1 MIGVLGG
8 MGPLATVDFFSK
20 VISETPAKGD
30 ADHVPMLIQS
40 DPRIA
45 PRPPAILGEGRSPL
59 PELLAGRDRLI
70 SAGATALAMPC
81 NTAHFWYADLIEGCS
96 VPFLSI
102 VDASANELSLL
113 ADAGSAIG
121 IIATRA
127 TLAAQIFDP
136 ALVRS
141 GYTVML
147 PDEIVMNTLVL
158 PGIEFV
164 KAGDTLRGGQ
174 LIEKAVQALLNH
186 GARAVVL
193 ACTETPLALDAI
205 KSPLRSHCVD
215 STAALARSCVAWWQS
230 NRVASTV
237 SECS

>member
-30 ADHVPMLIQS
+30 VDHVPMLIQS

-45 PRPPAILGEGRSPL
+45 PRPAAIFGEGRSPL

-70 SAGATALAMPC
+70 CAGAMALVMPC
-81 NTAHFWYADLIEGCS
+81 NTAHFWYADLTKGCS
-96 VPFLSI
+96 VPFFSI
-102 VDASANELSLL
+102 VDASVNELSQL
-113 ADAGSAIG
+113 ADAGTTVG

-136 ALVRS
+136 PLIRS
-141 GYTVML
+141 GYTVMV

-186 GARAVVL
+186 GAGAVIL

-205 KSPLRSHCVD
+205 KSQLRIHCVD
-215 STAALARSCVAWWQS
+215 STAALARCCVAWWQS
-230 NRVASTV
+230 NQASSTV
-237 SECS
+237 SE

>member
-8 MGPLATVDFFSK
+8 MGPLATADFFRK

-30 ADHVPMLIQS
+30 ADHVPLLIQS

-45 PRPPAILGEGRSPL
+45 PRPAAILREGRSPL

-70 SAGATALAMPC
+70 RAGATALAMPC
-81 NTAHFWYADLIEGCS
+81 NTAHFWYADLLEGCT

-102 VDASANELSLL
+102 VDASVNELSLV
-113 ADAGSAIG
+113 ADVGSTIG

-127 TLAAQIFDP
+127 TLAAEIFDP
-136 ALVRS
+136 TLIRS

-147 PDEIVMNTLVL
+147 PDEIVMSTLVS

-164 KAGDTLRGGQ
+164 KAGESLRGGQ
-174 LIEKAVQALLNH
+174 LIEQAVLALLND
-186 GARAVVL
+186 GARAVLL
-193 ACTETPLALDAI
+193 ACTETPVALDALE
-205 KSPLRSHCVD
+205 SQLRIHCVD

-230 NRVASTV
+230 NQLGVTSND
-237 SECS
+237 